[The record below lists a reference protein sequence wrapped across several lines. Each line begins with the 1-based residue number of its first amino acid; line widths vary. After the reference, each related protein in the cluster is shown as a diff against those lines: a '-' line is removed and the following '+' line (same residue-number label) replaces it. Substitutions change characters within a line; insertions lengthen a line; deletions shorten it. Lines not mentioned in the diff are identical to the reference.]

1 MVFEKILG
9 HLLNRMKHFYAAIQK
24 TGKATLLIVLALFSF
39 SCVSTRS
46 LMIEVPEKAKNE
58 LPEKIQSLLLISRVY
73 NDTYTDL
80 EADSLQKLF
89 YLQRFNYDT
98 VINDLRTIDTTLKA
112 LGELLFESG
121 RYDFV
126 IPEERFQPTGNSVAM
141 AGEMKAEEIKD
152 WCETYKTDA
161 VLSLD
166 FFKTRVM
173 TEYDQLVNFDQE
185 NNSFYDFAHATMK
198 VSYEGLFRLYDA
210 EKAGVIYRKFL
221 RDTISWEASDRTTSA
236 LFSHFTPVKDALAET
251 GIAIA
256 LDVSAEI
263 SPTWRTEY
271 RKYFVTGSENLKLAT
286 ALVDSNQWE
295 TAIAMWK
302 NLAETA
308 KQKSVKSKAEFN
320 VAVGYEITGD
330 IDAAIQWGL
339 RSFET
344 MYRTQTYEYLEIL
357 KNRKN
362 ELQKP

>member
-9 HLLNRMKHFYAAIQK
+9 HLLNRMKKFNTTTVK
-24 TGKATLLIVLALFSF
+24 TGKALILVVLALFSF

-46 LMIEVPEKAKNE
+46 LMIEIPEKSKSE
-58 LPEKIQSLLLISRVY
+58 LPDNIQSLLLITRAY
-73 NDTYTDL
+73 NDSYTDL

-89 YLQRFNYDT
+89 YQQQFNYDT
-98 VINDLRTIDTTLKA
+98 VIYDTRTIDTTLKA

-126 IPEERFQPTGNSVAM
+126 IPENRFQPTGNLVAM
-141 AGEMKAEEIKD
+141 AVEMPAGEIKE
-152 WCETYKTDA
+152 WCETYKTNA

-166 FFKTRVM
+166 FFKTRVI
-173 TEYDQLVNFDQE
+173 TEYDKLVNFDQE
-185 NNSFYDFAHATMK
+185 NNSFYDFAHAQMK
-198 VSYEGLFRLYDA
+198 VSYEALFRIYDA
-210 EKAGVIYRKFL
+210 EKEAVVYRKFL
-221 RDTISWEASDRTTSA
+221 RDTILWEASDRSTSA
-236 LFSHFTPVKDALAET
+236 LFYHFTPVKDALAET

-263 SPTWRTEY
+263 SPAWRTEI
-271 RKYFVTGSENLKLAT
+271 RKYFVTGNENLKLAT

-295 TAIAMWK
+295 TAIDLWK

-320 VAVGYEITGD
+320 VAVGYELTGD

-339 RSFET
+339 KSFET
-344 MYRTQTYEYLEIL
+344 MYRIQTYEYLEIL